1 VTEALNQL
9 TARLLDSY
17 AEIGA
22 INHIDGVNL
31 PDTQTVERI
40 TWQLLQLLF
49 PGYYENLSIT
59 GGNLESQISATLSDI
74 ATQLQRE
81 MLKSLDY
88 APPADVQI
96 DNLEKAAQEITCKF
110 LAQLPPVREVLVT
123 DVEAAYDG
131 DPAATGMDEIIL
143 AYPGL
148 EAIAVQRLAHELHKL
163 KIALIPRMM
172 TEWAHSRTGIDIHP
186 GAQIGSHFFIDHGTG
201 VVVGETTTIGD
212 HVKIY
217 HGVTL
222 GARST
227 SGGQELR
234 GAKRHPTIEDGVTVY
249 PGATILGGETVIG
262 AGSTIGGNVFLL
274 NSVPP
279 HSLVYYEEGAVLVKH
294 KSAVL
299 SGANNGADY
308 SI

>member
-1 VTEALNQL
+1 MTNTLNQL

-22 INHIDGVNL
+22 INHIDGANL
-31 PDTQTVERI
+31 PDKQTVGRI
-40 TWQLLQLLF
+40 TAQLLRLLF
-49 PGYYENLSIT
+49 PGYYQDLTISGTDELARRT
-59 GGNLESQISATLSDI
+59 GALLEDTARLLERE
-74 ATQLQRE
+74 LQR
-81 MLKSLDY
+81 SLEY
-88 APPADVQI
+88 APEQYEHDAGRVARE
-96 DNLEKAAQEITCKF
+96 LTGAF
-110 LAQLPPVREVLVT
+110 LGKLPLVREILVT
-123 DVEAAYDG
+123 DADAAYDG
-131 DPAATGMDEIIL
+131 DPAATGLDEIIL

-163 KIALIPRMM
+163 RVALIPRMM

-186 GAQIGSHFFIDHGTG
+186 GAKIGTHFFIDHGTG
-201 VVVGETTTIGD
+201 VVIGETTSIGN

-222 GARST
+222 GAKST

-234 GAKRHPTIEDGVTVY
+234 GAKRHPTIENGVTIY

-262 AGSTIGGNVFLL
+262 EGVTIGGNVFLL
-274 NSVPP
+274 QSVPP
-279 HSLVYYEEGAVLVKH
+279 RSLVYYEEGAVQVKR
-294 KSAVL
+294 KSVA
-299 SGANNGADY
+299 GADDGSDY

>member
-1 VTEALNQL
+1 MTKVLNQL

-31 PDTQTVERI
+31 PDQQTVANLTR
-40 TWQLLQLLF
+40 QLLQLLF
-49 PGYYENLSIT
+49 PGYFQQLTVSD
-59 GGNLESQISATLSDI
+59 GGLAGKISAALDDI
-74 ATQLQRE
+74 AAQLRPEIQ
-81 MLKSLDY
+81 KSLDY
-88 APPADVQI
+88 APPADADV
-96 DNLEKAAQEITCKF
+96 DRLDTAAQTLTCEF
-110 LAQLPPVREVLVT
+110 LGRLPRVREILVT

-131 DPAATGMDEIIL
+131 DPAATGLDEIIL

-148 EAIAVQRLAHELHKL
+148 EAIAVQRLAHELQKL

-186 GAQIGSHFFIDHGTG
+186 GAEIGAHFFIDHGTG
-201 VVVGETTTIGD
+201 VVIGETTSIGNR
-212 HVKIY
+212 VKIY

-222 GARST
+222 GAKST

-234 GAKRHPTIEDGVTVY
+234 GTKRHPTIEDDVTIY
-249 PGATILGGETVIG
+249 PGATILGGRTVIG
-262 AGSTIGGNVFLL
+262 AGSTVGGNVFLL

-279 HSLVYYEEGAVLVKH
+279 HSLVYYEEGAVLVKG
-294 KSAVL
+294 KSPAMMEFEQ
-299 SGANNGADY
+299 GGG
-308 SI
+308 I